1 MKLLRIG
8 DHLIPEHRF
17 QGLYYVEINDNE
29 ATTGMVEARWL
40 QGSEVMGQVVARKQ
54 TYDGISSD
62 ELQELLDYARNNIGA

>member
-1 MKLLRIG
+1 
-8 DHLIPEHRF
+8 
-17 QGLYYVEINDNE
+17 
-29 ATTGMVEARWL
+29 MVEARWL